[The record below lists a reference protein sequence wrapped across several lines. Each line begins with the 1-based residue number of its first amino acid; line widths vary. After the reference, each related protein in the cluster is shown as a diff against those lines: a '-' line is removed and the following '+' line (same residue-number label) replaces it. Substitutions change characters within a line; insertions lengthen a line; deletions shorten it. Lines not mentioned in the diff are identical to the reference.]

1 VLIVTSPKP
10 LFLIDG
16 RCVHKTSNALKIT
29 FADGPDD
36 TPPLGIG
43 EQGVNDGK
51 SKKFATLLGFKNGG
65 VGNHRLTMRDGSVI
79 NVASLDSKPSEFT
92 RGDGSALATAVRG
105 ASTDV
110 NAPDGTLLL
119 TVTSDPVEAKS
130 PDLFRLQVADGRGAP
145 VAEIDVIR
153 RATGWS
159 LAQKLL
165 DIDMAFYW
173 WDHAGQSLPIP
184 ILGARIAGYRAVS
197 DLERDLL
204 MAICVDITIGLRPYI
219 AEMN

>member
-1 VLIVTSPKP
+1 MTSPQP

-29 FADGPDD
+29 FADGPGD
-36 TPPLGIG
+36 TPLAVG

-51 SKKFATLLGFKNGG
+51 GKKFATLLGFKNGG
-65 VGNHRLTMRDGSVI
+65 VGNHRLTLRDGSVL
-79 NVASLDSKPSEFT
+79 NVASLEGKPSEFT
-92 RGDGSALATAVRG
+92 RADGTAVATAVRG
-105 ASTDV
+105 GSSQIV
-110 NAPDGTLLL
+110 APEGAVLL
-119 TVTSDPVEAKS
+119 TVSSDPVEAKT
-130 PDLFRLQVADGRGAP
+130 PDLFRMQVADGAGAP

-153 RATGWS
+153 KAAGWS
-159 LAQKLL
+159 LAKTLINL
-165 DIDMAFYW
+165 SMTLYW
-173 WDHAGQSLPIP
+173 WDHAGQALPIP